1 MTPAPLAWP
10 MPPHSPSR
18 RFHTTRWSLVLQAR
32 DKATPQAAEA
42 LADLCRAYWYPLY
55 AFVRKRSRDGHEA
68 QDLTQG
74 FFARLLEKD
83 FLDEV
88 APERGRFRAF
98 LLAAIKHFISNEWDK
113 QRAIKRG
120 GGRRELSLDAAGFD
134 WDSGESRFL
143 TDPAHELTPERLFER
158 QWVLALLE
166 RVLKRLRDEHQIAG
180 KLTHF
185 EVLQPFLSLDRNTAN
200 YADAAARL
208 NTTEGAARVAAHR
221 LRKRYRTLLRDE
233 IANTVATPDEI
244 DDEIRHLFEALA
256 TRP

>member
-1 MTPAPLAWP
+1 

-83 FLDEV
+83 FLDQV

-120 GGRRELSLDAAGFD
+120 GGRPERSLDPAGFD

-143 TDPAHELTPERLFER
+143 TDPSHELTPERLFER
-158 QWVLALLE
+158 QWALALLE
-166 RVLKRLRDEHQIAG
+166 RVLKRLRDEHESAG
-180 KLTHF
+180 KLAMF
-185 EVLQPFLSLDRNTAN
+185 EVLQPFLSLARDTAN
-200 YADAAARL
+200 YVDAAARL

-256 TRP
+256 ARP